1 MSAKEK
7 KKKSLASK
15 ILKWTGISLGA
26 FIIILLLV
34 PIIFK
39 NQLKDLVIKE
49 VNKSL
54 TAELSMSDFDLTFIS
69 TFPNMTIQLDDTKL
83 VGTGK
88 FKGIEL
94 AKIKQFRADVG
105 FWNVVG
111 GSQIEI
117 DAIHLE
123 EPSFDIRI
131 LKDGTANYDIVKP
144 DSIKTPEEL
153 EEPSN
158 FKLSLKKYS
167 ISKGTVNYDDQA
179 YDMSLKIKNLNH
191 SGKGDL
197 TESIVDFETSTNMDQ
212 FSFDMDGISYLTEV
226 KTAVLANF
234 LMEFTDKSSK
244 FTLKENKFNLNALN
258 FSVDG
263 FYEMFED
270 YDAMDLKLDASK
282 ATFKEFLSL
291 LPTFYK
297 TGYEDMVTTG
307 NMEMA
312 GFVKGRMDETS
323 MPGWDFTLN
332 AANASIRY
340 PDLPGT
346 ITNIVM
352 DANSKFEGGTDLD
365 KMTVD
370 VAKFHADFVGNSIDA
385 NLQMRNPMTD
395 PLLVSKIKAKL
406 DLATLKKVIPMAE
419 GESYSGKMNADVA
432 INGRM
437 SSLDKGDYEAF
448 KAAGTLELKNMLYTT
463 KDLSDKITIE
473 EMLFRFN
480 PKNVRLEKLA
490 AKTGNSDFQMVG
502 TIDNYMGYIF
512 RDELLKG
519 NFTFTS
525 KNLDIDQLMQLVP
538 TETGTATTETVV
550 ETAVEPT
557 LIPDNIDFNLTTNI
571 ANLRYNNM
579 DIKAVAGNVRVK
591 EEVASLDNLTMKT
604 MGGTVAL
611 KGSYD
616 TKDHTKPKMDL
627 AYSLQ
632 EINVK
637 DLAKNFLTIQKLAP
651 ISNYASGKISSNFS
665 MKSDLTA
672 NLEPIYAS
680 LTGLGDLSSQSLTVS
695 GFEPLVKMGEV
706 LNMSKLASQT
716 IKDLKTKFK
725 FADGKVNVTPFDVQ
739 LGKIKTTVSGST
751 SFEQDI
757 DYALKML
764 IPKEE
769 IPAKMIKSAEQA
781 IAGVNKISPKLDIK
795 TLPDFLPVTVGV
807 AGTVKNPK
815 ITTNFKEAIL
825 EATGNL
831 KEQLVE
837 KVKETI
843 KDTVKAVV
851 GEKIKEVKEDIEAKK
866 QQILAEA
873 QKNAD
878 KLKAEA
884 KKAADAIRSEAAKQA
899 ADLTKQAG
907 GNPLKQKAAE
917 IAGNKLKKEA
927 EEKATK
933 IEKEADQKA
942 DALMDNA
949 KQKAAALK

>member
-7 KKKSLASK
+7 KKKSLVRR
-15 ILKWTGISLGA
+15 ILKWSGISLGA
-26 FIIILLLV
+26 LVILLMLI
-34 PIIFK
+34 PIFFK

-54 TAELSMSDFDLTFIS
+54 TAELSMRDFDLTFIS
-69 TFPNMTIQLDDTKL
+69 TFPNMTIQLIDTKL

-94 AKIKQFRADVG
+94 AKIKNFRADVG

-131 LKDGTANYDIVKP
+131 LKDGAANYDIVKP
-144 DSIKTPEEL
+144 DSLKKPEEI

-167 ISKGTVNYDDQA
+167 ISKGTVLYDDQS

-212 FSFDMDGISYLTEV
+212 MSFDMDGISYLTEV
-226 KTAVLANF
+226 KTAVLANI
-234 LMEFTDKSSK
+234 LMEFTDKSTK

-258 FSVDG
+258 FSLDG

-307 NMEMA
+307 NMEIA
-312 GFVKGRMDETS
+312 GFVKGRMDETN
-323 MPGWDFTLN
+323 MPGWDFKLI

-346 ITNIVM
+346 ITNIIL
-352 DANSKFEGGTDLD
+352 DANSKFEGGTNMD

-370 VAKFHADFVGNSIDA
+370 VSKFHADFVGNTIDA
-385 NLQMRNPMTD
+385 NLKMRNPMTD

-406 DLATLKKVIPMAE
+406 DLASLKKVIPMAE
-419 GESYSGKMNADVA
+419 GESYSGKMNADVS

-437 SSLDKGDYEAF
+437 SSLDKEDYEAF
-448 KAAGTLELKNMLYTT
+448 KAEGILELNNILYTS
-463 KDLSDKITIE
+463 KELSDQVTIE
-473 EMLFRFN
+473 EMVFRFN
-480 PKNVRLEKLA
+480 PKNVSLENLV

-502 TIDNYMGYIF
+502 TIDNYMGYVF

-525 KNLDIDQLMQLVP
+525 KNMDVDQLMHLVP
-538 TETGTATTETVV
+538 TESGAETAQT

-557 LIPDNIDFNLTTNI
+557 LIPDNIDFSLATKI
-571 ANLRYNNM
+571 INLRYNNM
-579 DIKAVAGNVRVK
+579 DIKDVAGNVRVK

-616 TKDHTKPKMDL
+616 TKDHTKPKIDL

-651 ISNYASGKISSNFS
+651 IANYASGKISSNFS
-665 MKSDLTA
+665 MKSDLTT

-680 LTGLGDLSSQSLTVS
+680 LTGLGDLSSQSLTIS

-706 LNMSKLASQT
+706 LNMNKLASQT

-739 LGKIKTTVSGST
+739 LGKIKTTISGST
-751 SFEQDI
+751 SFEQNI

-781 IAGVNKISPKLDIK
+781 IAGMNKISSKLDIK
-795 TLPDFLPVTVGV
+795 TLPDFLPITVGI
-807 AGTVKNPK
+807 AGTIKNPK
-815 ITTNFKEAIL
+815 ITANFKEAIL

-831 KEQLVE
+831 KEQLIE
-837 KVKETI
+837 NVKETI

-851 GEKIKEVKEDIEAKK
+851 GEKIKEIKEDIEAKK

-878 KLKAEA
+878 KLKIEA
-884 KKAADAIRSEAAKQA
+884 KKAADAIRLEAAKQA

-949 KQKAAALK
+949 RQKAAAIK

>member
-1 MSAKEK
+1 
-7 KKKSLASK
+7 
-15 ILKWTGISLGA
+15 
-26 FIIILLLV
+26 
-34 PIIFK
+34 
-39 NQLKDLVIKE
+39 
-49 VNKSL
+49 
-54 TAELSMSDFDLTFIS
+54 
-69 TFPNMTIQLDDTKL
+69 
-83 VGTGK
+83 
-88 FKGIEL
+88 
-94 AKIKQFRADVG
+94 
-105 FWNVVG
+105 
-111 GSQIEI
+111 
-117 DAIHLE
+117 
-123 EPSFDIRI
+123 
-131 LKDGTANYDIVKP
+131 
-144 DSIKTPEEL
+144 
-153 EEPSN
+153 
-158 FKLSLKKYS
+158 
-167 ISKGTVNYDDQA
+167 
-179 YDMSLKIKNLNH
+179 
-191 SGKGDL
+191 
-197 TESIVDFETSTNMDQ
+197 
-212 FSFDMDGISYLTEV
+212 
-226 KTAVLANF
+226 
-234 LMEFTDKSSK
+234 
-244 FTLKENKFNLNALN
+244 
-258 FSVDG
+258 
-263 FYEMFED
+263 
-270 YDAMDLKLDASK
+270 
-282 ATFKEFLSL
+282 
-291 LPTFYK
+291 
-297 TGYEDMVTTG
+297 
-307 NMEMA
+307 
-312 GFVKGRMDETS
+312 
-323 MPGWDFTLN
+323 
-332 AANASIRY
+332 
-340 PDLPGT
+340 
-346 ITNIVM
+346 
-352 DANSKFEGGTDLD
+352 
-365 KMTVD
+365 
-370 VAKFHADFVGNSIDA
+370 
-385 NLQMRNPMTD
+385 
-395 PLLVSKIKAKL
+395 
-406 DLATLKKVIPMAE
+406 
-419 GESYSGKMNADVA
+419 
-432 INGRM
+432 
-437 SSLDKGDYEAF
+437 
-448 KAAGTLELKNMLYTT
+448 
-463 KDLSDKITIE
+463 
-473 EMLFRFN
+473 
-480 PKNVRLEKLA
+480 
-490 AKTGNSDFQMVG
+490 
-502 TIDNYMGYIF
+502 
-512 RDELLKG
+512 
-519 NFTFTS
+519 
-525 KNLDIDQLMQLVP
+525 MQLVP
-538 TETGTATTETVV
+538 AETGTATTETVA

-557 LIPDNIDFNLTTNI
+557 LIPDNIDFNLATNI
-571 ANLRYNNM
+571 ANLHYNNM
-579 DIKAVAGNVRVK
+579 DIKAVVGNVRVK

-680 LTGLGDLSSQSLTVS
+680 LTGLGDLSSQSLTIS

-706 LNMSKLASQT
+706 LNMNKLASQT

-831 KEQLVE
+831 KEQLIE

-878 KLKAEA
+878 KLKTEA

-942 DALMDNA
+942 DALMENA